1 MTESTPPPIELLRTE
16 VQENAA
22 TSADTMRWY
31 FRLAVGV
38 SALMPLG
45 ILATWLMAPPNM
57 VLPVALVQVVW
68 MAIALTVLGLFWQRA
83 RKDLPNYANQTRITW
98 KLECRD
104 IEHSWDI
111 EGLGP
116 CEGWRR
122 VAVRCVRLPK
132 RQGKMLEVPM
142 LNVMVDN
149 GEKTLARGRLSEKG
163 NTQHVALVDK
173 AGKPIRIMISHDR
186 REDASDELPWAV
198 EVLVQGDPNP
208 PQTLTATALVS
219 GVREAEHG

>member
-16 VQENAA
+16 VRENAA

-38 SALMPLG
+38 SALIPLA

-68 MAIALTVLGLFWQRA
+68 IAIALTVLGLFWQRA
-83 RKDLPNYANQTRITW
+83 RKHLPNYANQTRITW
-98 KLECRD
+98 RFECRD

-116 CEGWRR
+116 CEGWRH

-132 RQGKMLEVPM
+132 RQGKMLAVPM

-149 GEKTLARGRLSEKG
+149 GEKTLARGRVSEKG
-163 NTQHVALVDK
+163 NNQYVALVDK
-173 AGKPIRIMISHDR
+173 AGKPIRIMITHDDP
-186 REDASDELPWAV
+186 EHASDEFPWEV
-198 EVLVQGDPNP
+198 EVKVQGDVNP
-208 PQTLTATALVS
+208 PDSLTATALAL
-219 GVREAEHG
+219 GVGEAKHD

>member
-1 MTESTPPPIELLRTE
+1 MTESTPPPTELLRTE

-38 SALMPLG
+38 SALVPLA
-45 ILATWLMAPPNM
+45 ILATWLLAPPNM
-57 VLPVALVQVVW
+57 VLPVAIMQIAWV
-68 MAIALTVLGLFWQRA
+68 AIALTVLGLLWKRA

-98 KLECRD
+98 RFECRD

-132 RQGKMLEVPM
+132 RQGKMLAVPA
-142 LNVMVDN
+142 LTVMIDN
-149 GEKTLARGRLSEKG
+149 EDRSLASGRMSPGSNNEYV
-163 NTQHVALVDK
+163 TRVDK
-173 AGKPIRIMISHDR
+173 DGKPIRIMLSHDDP
-186 REDASDELPWAV
+186 EHASDELPWEV
-198 EVLVQGDPNP
+198 EIVVQGDANP
-208 PQTLTATALVS
+208 PETLVATPLPS
-219 GVREAEHG
+219 GVVPAPE